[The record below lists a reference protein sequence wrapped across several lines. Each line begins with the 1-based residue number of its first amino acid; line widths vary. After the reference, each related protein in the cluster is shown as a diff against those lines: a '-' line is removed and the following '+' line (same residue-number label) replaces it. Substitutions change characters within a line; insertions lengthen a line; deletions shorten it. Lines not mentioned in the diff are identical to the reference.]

1 MATSPNIQC
10 CLCNFQFF
18 SPVDHVKHVVCFH
31 QHQPQFTVQCSFENC
46 GKTFNKWPTFKKHL
60 QRNHQAQTSVLLDD
74 SERESDVITPHDDNE
89 LCATDNIVYSSTW
102 DAAEYVLSLREQ
114 GLTHDCVAAVI
125 SSTETLLERTVAK
138 VKRSASALLS
148 DRKDIL
154 DSSDWDEAFSASDA
168 FRAVNTRWKQDAF
181 FRAAFNLVVSK
192 YGA

>member
-18 SPVDHVKHVVCFH
+18 SPVDHVKHVVSFH

-102 DAAEYVLSLREQ
+102 DAAEYVC
-114 GLTHDCVAAVI
+114 H
-125 SSTETLLERTVAK
+125 
-138 VKRSASALLS
+138 
-148 DRKDIL
+148 
-154 DSSDWDEAFSASDA
+154 
-168 FRAVNTRWKQDAF
+168 
-181 FRAAFNLVVSK
+181 
-192 YGA
+192 